1 MLADYN
7 FGCGVGG
14 IGRNVVIRFNLVVEL
29 ATEGLDCLESDLFVS
44 LAVMYIHISS
54 RNGLKITCHML
65 AKLFP
70 KMRNFLTFLYLRM

>member
-7 FGCGVGG
+7 LGCGVGG

-29 ATEGLDCLESDLFVS
+29 ATEGVDCLESDLFVS

-54 RNGLKITCHML
+54 RSSDNGLKITCHML

-70 KMRNFLTFLYLRM
+70 KMRKL